1 MSLDA
6 RISLMGAAAIAP
18 GSRSTEIEP
27 AAPRRS
33 GETPISRSEKIVSG
47 IAISVLMAGFATG
60 ILGISPARGF
70 RSEPHVA
77 HLEHDTH
84 RRDR

>member
-1 MSLDA
+1 
-6 RISLMGAAAIAP
+6 
-18 GSRSTEIEP
+18 
-27 AAPRRS
+27 
-33 GETPISRSEKIVSG
+33 VSG
-47 IAISVLMAGFATG
+47 IAISVLMGGFTTG
-60 ILGISPARGF
+60 ILGISPPRSF